1 MLVILKLH
9 LVCGGDLVPGVVD
22 GVLHGGDGDPP
33 QEQLQASLAGFG
45 RIRKG
50 AEQKPANTGVIRGS
64 RDSQIH
70 TWQTPD
76 QK

>member
-1 MLVILKLH
+1 MLVILELH
-9 LVCGGDLVPGVVD
+9 LVCGGDLVPGVVH

-50 AEQKPANTGVIRGS
+50 AEQKPANTGVNPMKS
-64 RDSQIH
+64 NV
-70 TWQTPD
+70 
-76 QK
+76 